1 MTSILIKERIDMKK
15 AFSKFMKSGK
25 IEDYLNYKQMKHSM
39 EISRELSMGEKDE
52 IKRRNNNEKH

>member
-1 MTSILIKERIDMKK
+1 MKK

-52 IKRRNNNEKH
+52 IRRRNNNEKH